1 MKLNA
6 YLAEMSY
13 WCHSDKD
20 YIAPGIPE
28 NSFRR
33 WRARAGKSEGLR
45 DSGPEYARS

>member
-20 YIAPGIPE
+20 YIAPESQKTVLGA
-28 NSFRR
+28 
-33 WRARAGKSEGLR
+33 RARAGESEGLR
-45 DSGPEYARS
+45 DSGPEHAAS